1 MVKDKKRDAF
11 PLKVP
16 VELGEFIRKFAKY
29 NRRNINEELNI
40 AIEEYRD
47 KNKSKVK

>member
-1 MVKDKKRDAF
+1 MVRNKKRDAF

-16 VELGEFIRKFAKY
+16 AELGEFIRKFAKH

-40 AIEEYRD
+40 ALEEYRD
-47 KNKSKVK
+47 RNKFKTK